1 MTVAATPLA
10 NDERDDVPTVAEAYK
25 TKLGTMYQGKIEQF
39 LDTYGEEYKGRVQ
52 LIFFSPPFP
61 LRRKKKYGNKE
72 GQDYVDWL
80 ADLAPRLAELL
91 TEDGSL
97 VIEVGNAWDPG
108 HPTMSLLPLK
118 SLIEFSEKGKL
129 KVCQQFICNNPARLP
144 SPVQW
149 VNVERIRVKDSYTH
163 VWWMSKVEKP
173 KSRQRSVL
181 KEYSDSMKKLLKN
194 QKYNAGPRPSEHVIG
209 ETSFLT
215 DNGGAIPPSV
225 LKFPEPV
232 EDGDAENVL
241 EFSNTHSSGP
251 YRAYV
256 KARGLK
262 AHPAPMQSALAEWF
276 VKFLT
281 DEGDLVLDPFGGSN
295 TTGAMA
301 EEHNRRWIAVEPMK
315 DYIEG
320 SKGRFAQF
328 QIEPAE

>member
-1 MTVAATPLA
+1 MTAATPLA

-25 TKLGTMYQGKIEQF
+25 TKLGTMYEGKIEEF
-39 LDTYGEEYKGRVQ
+39 LEVMGPKYKGRVQ

-61 LRRKKKYGNKE
+61 LKRKKKYGNKE
-72 GQDYVDWL
+72 GQEYVDWL
-80 ADLAPRLAELL
+80 AGLAPRLAELL
-91 TEDGSL
+91 TDDGSL

-118 SLIEFSEKGKL
+118 SLIEFSERGEL

-144 SPVQW
+144 SPIQW

-173 KSRQRSVL
+173 KVRQRSVL
-181 KEYSDSMKKLLKN
+181 REYSDSMKKLLRTK
-194 QKYNAGPRPSEHVIG
+194 KYNAGARPSEHVIG
-209 ETSFLT
+209 AESFFT

-225 LKFPEPV
+225 L
-232 EDGDAENVL
+232 
-241 EFSNTHSSGP
+241 EFSNTNSGGP
-251 YRAYV
+251 YRRYL

-262 AHPAPMQSALAEWF
+262 AHPAPMQGPLAEWF
-276 VKFLT
+276 IKFLT
-281 DEGDLVLDPFGGSN
+281 DDGDLVLDPFGGSN
-295 TTGAMA
+295 TTGAAA
-301 EEHNRRWIAVEPMK
+301 EQLGRKWIAVEPMH

-328 QIEPAE
+328 AGEGAAEKLPEQP